1 MYICICICI
10 RYRAASAVHIWIE
23 NAKMQ
28 VHAGA
33 AGGKH

>member
-1 MYICICICI
+1 
-10 RYRAASAVHIWIE
+10 
-23 NAKMQ
+23 MQ